1 MRGLVTEIP
10 SNSSAFEGSKVAD
23 EVTSTSPVTHQTVDT
38 VKAMA
43 EIMSQHELSEID
55 IETEAGRIRMRRGPR
70 LVATGAGGAGSFG
83 PVQTFSATAPTVLNQ
98 NGATSAA
105 PSVAEPPPKRLVEIK
120 SETLGTFYSKPN
132 PDAEPYVKVG
142 SRVTEKTVVGLIEA
156 MKIFNEVLAGVSG
169 VITEVLV
176 ENQQPVEYGTVL
188 FRVDPS

>member
-1 MRGLVTEIP
+1 M
-10 SNSSAFEGSKVAD
+10 SND
-23 EVTSTSPVTHQTVDT
+23 VTSGPPLSIETVDT

-55 IETEAGRIRMRRGPR
+55 IETDAGRIRMRRGPR
-70 LVATGAGGAGSFG
+70 VVSQHLPFPSQIGSAAAGSSFG
-83 PVQTFSATAPTVLNQ
+83 ATPIGMSATA
-98 NGATSAA
+98 GAAAA
-105 PSVAEPPPKRLVEIK
+105 PVSNAAPEPGKMLLEIK

-132 PDAEPYVKVG
+132 PEAEPYVKVG

>member
-1 MRGLVTEIP
+1 M
-10 SNSSAFEGSKVAD
+10 KVAND
-23 EVTSTSPVTHQTVDT
+23 VTAGPLVSIETVDA

-43 EIMSQHELSEID
+43 EIMSQHELSEVD
-55 IETEAGRIRMRRGPR
+55 IETDSGRIRMRRGPR
-70 LVATGAGGAGSFG
+70 IVSQHFPAPPTAVPPIAGGM
-83 PVQTFSATAPTVLNQ
+83 VSA
-98 NGATSAA
+98 SAA
-105 PSVAEPPPKRLVEIK
+105 SAPSISSAPETTRRLVEIK

-132 PDAEPYVKVG
+132 PEAEPYVKVG

>member
-1 MRGLVTEIP
+1 MA
-10 SNSSAFEGSKVAD
+10 ND
-23 EVTSTSPVTHQTVDT
+23 VTSGPPLSIETVDT

-55 IETEAGRIRMRRGPR
+55 IETDAGRIRMRRGPR
-70 LVATGAGGAGSFG
+70 VVSQHL
-83 PVQTFSATAPTVLNQ
+83 PFSSPISPTALPSSA
-98 NGATSAA
+98 GATSSVPQAA
-105 PSVAEPPPKRLVEIK
+105 TPAASAPDAGKKLVEIK
-120 SETLGTFYSKPN
+120 SETLGTFYSRPN

-188 FRVDPS
+188 FRVEPS

>member
-1 MRGLVTEIP
+1 MANDLTTTPPLSLEM
-10 SNSSAFEGSKVAD
+10 
-23 EVTSTSPVTHQTVDT
+23 VDT

-55 IETEAGRIRMRRGPR
+55 IETEYGRVRMRRGPR
-70 LVATGAGGAGSFG
+70 VMQRELGAAAGVPHGTILPTAT
-83 PVQTFSATAPTVLNQ
+83 
-98 NGATSAA
+98 TSA
-105 PSVAEPPPKRLVEIK
+105 PLTPPPASLTPESPKRLLEIK

-132 PDAEPYVKVG
+132 PDAEPFVKVG

>member
-1 MRGLVTEIP
+1 M
-10 SNSSAFEGSKVAD
+10 SND
-23 EVTSTSPVTHQTVDT
+23 VTSGPPLSIETVDT

-55 IETEAGRIRMRRGPR
+55 IETDAGRIRMRRGPR
-70 LVATGAGGAGSFG
+70 WASQQLPFPSPIA
-83 PVQTFSATAPTVLNQ
+83 SA
-98 NGATSAA
+98 AA
-105 PSVAEPPPKRLVEIK
+105 PSLGTAFMGLPATAGAAPAPSPASNAAPEPGKKLLEIK

-132 PDAEPYVKVG
+132 PEAEPYVKVG